1 MLDDGVGP
9 RAVVGEDSWLAR
21 QVVEQTR
28 LAVAIDTQAR
38 AGHLKRVRYLVHAP
52 LSRYVT

>member
-9 RAVVGEDSWLAR
+9 RAVVGEDSWLAG

-38 AGHLKRVRYLVHAP
+38 AGHLKQVRYLVYAP
-52 LSRYVT
+52 